1 MSDAP
6 RFCPHCGADQQ
17 SVATEFCTSC
27 GKRKTPGTPQV
38 APAATPAATP
48 AQVPPKR
55 RSPIGYIVITLLFLV
70 GCYWLLIA
78 PAMRINEQA
87 KTYTVVYRISG
98 SARSVDLT
106 YQNASASSEQ
116 ARSKPV
122 PWNMTFSAH
131 PGEFLYVSAQN
142 NDASGTVKCELL
154 VNGTVVKSAE
164 SNGAYTIATCNV
176 RL

>member
-1 MSDAP
+1 MVELP

-17 SVATEFCTSC
+17 QTQTAFCTAC
-27 GKRKTPGTPQV
+27 GKRKIPEQPAA
-38 APAATPAATP
+38 APALAA
-48 AQVPPKR
+48 PKR
-55 RSPIGYIVITLLFLV
+55 RSPIGYIIITLIFIA

-78 PAMRINEQA
+78 PALRINQQA
-87 KTYTVVYRISG
+87 KTYDVAYRITG

-116 ARSKPV
+116 ARAKPV

-131 PGEFLYVSAQN
+131 PGQFLYVSAQN
-142 NDASGTVKCELL
+142 NGESGTVKCELL
-154 VNGTVVKSAE
+154 VNGIVVKSAE
-164 SNGAYTIATCNV
+164 SSGAYTIATCDG